1 MIEVQ
6 VPKDISG
13 YETPFLGPFTARQ
26 LVCVVITGIVE
37 YIYYLIIKYLGI
49 SIMATDDGSM
59 VICIGII
66 IAVPILYF
74 AAAKPYGM
82 NPEIYIY
89 HYLIPSLIAPK
100 DRPYATKLTYDSILE
115 EIDKKEEE
123 ESMKS
128 GKQKEINSMKK
139 KKQKDR
145 NKTNQT
151 KVKGKQY
158 TMYA

>member
-26 LVCVVITGIVE
+26 LICVIITGIVE
-37 YIYYLIIKYLGI
+37 YIYYLVLKHLGI
-49 SIMATDDGSM
+49 SIMATDDGSI

-82 NPEIYIY
+82 NPEVYIY
-89 HYLIPSLIAPK
+89 NFLLPSLIAPK

-115 EIDKKEEE
+115 EIE
-123 ESMKS
+123 
-128 GKQKEINSMKK
+128 K
-139 KKQKDR
+139 KKQ
-145 NKTNQT
+145 
-151 KVKGKQY
+151 
-158 TMYA
+158 MS